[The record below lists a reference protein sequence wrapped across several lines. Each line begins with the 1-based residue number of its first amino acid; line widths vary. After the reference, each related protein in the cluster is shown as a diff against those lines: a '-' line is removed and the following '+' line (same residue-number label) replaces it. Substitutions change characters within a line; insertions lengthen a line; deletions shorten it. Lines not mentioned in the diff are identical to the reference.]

1 VFDREF
7 FRETFPDRVREFAME
22 QEATSVKLVAVTR
35 DGTSFDTQ
43 EFNTNDAGIRLVT
56 VNRVM
61 VFLSYDE
68 LARLEVSIPAG
79 VEGQVGFRVPDE

>member
-7 FRETFPDRVREFAME
+7 FRETFPDRVREFATE
-22 QEATSVKLVAVTR
+22 QGATAVTLMAVTR
-35 DGTSFDTQ
+35 DGTYFDTQ

-61 VFLSYDE
+61 VFLPYYE
-68 LARLEVSIPAG
+68 LARLEVSIPTSDR
-79 VEGQVGFRVPDE
+79 VGFRVPEE